1 VNRTVTVPDK
11 VDPGLYAQA
20 LADVIQLR
28 PYGTYRPRPEK
39 LPPTT
44 RPDCGS
50 RRGYDKH
57 LRAGERTCQRCRDAN
72 AAADRRLRETGT
84 SKAVAQ

>member
-1 VNRTVTVPDK
+1 VNRTVTAPDE

-28 PYGTYRPRPEK
+28 PYGTYQPKPEK
-39 LPPTT
+39 LPPTPGP
-44 RPDCGS
+44 RC
-50 RRGYDKH
+50 
-57 LRAGERTCQRCRDAN
+57 GERACEGCRDAN

-84 SKAVAQ
+84 SKAAAQ